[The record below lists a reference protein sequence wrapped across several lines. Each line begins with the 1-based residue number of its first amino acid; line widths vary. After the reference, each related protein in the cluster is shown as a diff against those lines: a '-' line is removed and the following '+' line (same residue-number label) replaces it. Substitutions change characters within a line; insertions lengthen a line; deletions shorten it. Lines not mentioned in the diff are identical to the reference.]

1 MAAGRPAAPLVR
13 RPQPPSSLPSR
24 PLPPLQPSQLRRP
37 SPPVQSRPHEAAWF
51 GPAGILALKLA
62 ASVLAGVA
70 VTMVLWRDDPH
81 ALQKH
86 ARHPVGDASG
96 RGETAIYSGAPR
108 ERSARGWE
116 AETTES
122 DRAPPSNWPLPVK
135 TVKFMA
141 PPRDATGSIPPTG
154 AVPRSVALPFPSIRP
169 AAVKSW
175 RYQLQNINPSEIAN
189 SSADLV
195 VVDFSGNDGPFSKAQ
210 VERMKRKPDG
220 SRRIV
225 LSYMSIG
232 EAETYRWYWSPRA
245 SWLGAENSKWRGNY
259 AVRFWDSAWQE
270 IIFSYT
276 DKILAAGF
284 DGVYLD
290 KVDEFETMGHRDDM
304 VQFVTRIAARAKS
317 SNAGFLVISQNGDQ
331 LLSDPKFRRAIDGF
345 AREDLFYGEDSDG
358 SRNSAGSIRESVS
371 RLKML
376 SAEGKPVFVVEY
388 PRNEQQADTARRE
401 ISDQGFIGLMA
412 RRSLGAL

>member
-1 MAAGRPAAPLVR
+1 LVR
-13 RPQPPSSLPSR
+13 RQPLPSSLPLR
-24 PLPPLQPSQLRRP
+24 PPPPKLPSQVRRP
-37 SPPVQSRPHEAAWF
+37 SQPVQSRQREATWL
-51 GPAGILALKLA
+51 GPGGILALKLA
-62 ASVLAGVA
+62 ASILAGVT
-70 VTMVLWRDDPH
+70 VTMVLWRGDPH
-81 ALQKH
+81 AVQKPG
-86 ARHPVGDASG
+86 RHLVGDASG
-96 RGETAIYSGAPR
+96 RAETTIYGGVPR

-141 PPRDATGSIPPTG
+141 PPRDATGSISPTG

-175 RYQLQNINPSEIAN
+175 RYQLQNIKPDEIAN

-195 VVDFSGNDGPFSKAQ
+195 VADYSSDDRPFSKAE
-210 VERMKRKPDG
+210 VERMKQKPDG

-232 EAETYRWYWSPRA
+232 EAEDYRWYWSQRG
-245 SWLGAENSKWRGNY
+245 SWLGAQNSKWRGNY
-259 AVRFWDSAWQE
+259 AVRFWDPAWQE
-270 IIFSYT
+270 VIFSYT
-276 DKILAAGF
+276 EKIIAAGF

-304 VQFVTRIAARAKS
+304 VQFVTRIATRAKS
-317 SNAGFLVISQNGDQ
+317 SKPDFLVISQNGDQ
-331 LLSDPKFRRAIDGF
+331 LLSDSKFRRAIDGF
-345 AREDLFYGEDSDG
+345 ACEDLFYGEDSDG
-358 SRNSAGSIRESVS
+358 ARNSAASIRERLT

-376 SAEGKPVFVVEY
+376 AAEGKPVFVVEY
-388 PRNEQQADTARRE
+388 LRNEAQAQTARRE
-401 ISDQGFIGLMA
+401 ISEQGFVGLIA
-412 RRSLGAL
+412 RRSLSAL